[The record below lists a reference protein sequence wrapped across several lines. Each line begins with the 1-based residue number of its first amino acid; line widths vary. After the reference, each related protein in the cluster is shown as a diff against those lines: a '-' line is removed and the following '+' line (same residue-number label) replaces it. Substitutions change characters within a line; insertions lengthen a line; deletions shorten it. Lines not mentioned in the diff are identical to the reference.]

1 MLAAPHSPVMTAEV
15 VKALDPS
22 EDSILVDATFGRGG
36 HTRALLDR
44 LGVKGRIYAMDRD
57 PEACAIARD
66 WAQGE
71 QRLRVIHAPF
81 SKLSD
86 ELLGAGIA
94 GQVSGIVLDLGVSSP
109 QLDDPGRGF
118 SFMRDG
124 PLDMRMDPSQGVPV
138 QDWLADVSEED
149 LVDVLRRLGEERYA
163 RRIARAIVDARH
175 EAPLT
180 TTGELSS
187 LVDACV
193 PTREPGKHPATRT
206 FQALRLFINQELAE
220 LDAVLPQ
227 AIEMLEPG
235 GRLVIISFHS
245 LEDRRVKRFFH
256 DAAKADPFPPDLPIR
271 ADEISPAIL
280 RPAKPQRPS
289 AGKVAGNPRARS
301 AIMRWAQKTPGGH
314 A

>member
-44 LGVKGRIYAMDRD
+44 LGVKGRVYAMDRD

-71 QRLRVIHAPF
+71 RRLRVVHAPF

-86 ELLGAGIA
+86 ELHAAGVA

-124 PLDMRMDPSQGVPV
+124 PLDMRMDPSQGAPV
-138 QDWLADVSEED
+138 QDWLATVSEEN
-149 LVDVLRRLGEERYA
+149 LVDVLRRFGEERYA
-163 RRIARAIVDARH
+163 RRIARAIVDARN

-187 LVDACV
+187 LVDTCV

-235 GRLVIISFHS
+235 GRLVVVSFHS
-245 LEDRRVKRFFH
+245 LEDRRVKRFFN

-271 ADEISPAIL
+271 ADEISPVIL

-289 AGKVAGNPRARS
+289 ANEVAGNPRARS
-301 AIMRWAQKTPGGH
+301 AILRWAQKVPGGR

>member
-22 EDSILVDATFGRGG
+22 EDSVLVDATFGRGG
-36 HTRALLDR
+36 HTRVLLDR
-44 LGVKGRIYAMDRD
+44 LGAKGRVYAMDRD

-71 QRLRVIHAPF
+71 RRLRVVHAPF

-86 ELLGAGIA
+86 ELHAAGIA

-124 PLDMRMDPSQGVPV
+124 PLDMRMDPSQGAPV
-138 QDWLADVSEED
+138 QDWLATVSEEN
-149 LVDVLRRLGEERYA
+149 LVDVLRRFGEERYA
-163 RRIARAIVDARH
+163 RRIARAIVDARN

-187 LVDACV
+187 LVDTCV

-235 GRLVIISFHS
+235 GRLVVVSFHS
-245 LEDRRVKRFFH
+245 LEDRRVKRFFN

-271 ADEISPAIL
+271 ADEISPVIL

-289 AGKVAGNPRARS
+289 ANEVAGNPRARS
-301 AIMRWAQKTPGGH
+301 AILRWAQKAPGGR

>member
-1 MLAAPHSPVMTAEV
+1 MLSAAHSPVMTAEV
-15 VKALDPS
+15 VKALAPS
-22 EDSILVDATFGRGG
+22 EGSILVDATFGRGG
-36 HTRALLDR
+36 HTRALFKH
-44 LGVKGRIYAMDRD
+44 LGPKGRIYAMDRD

-66 WAQGE
+66 WAEGE
-71 QRLRVIHAPF
+71 SRLTVIHAPF

-86 ELLGAGIA
+86 ELIRAGIA

-109 QLDDPGRGF
+109 QLDNAERGF

-124 PLDMRMDPSQGVPV
+124 PLDMRMDPSQGIPV
-138 QDWLADVSEED
+138 QDWLAGVSEED
-149 LVDVLRRLGEERYA
+149 LIGVLRRLGEERYA
-163 RRIARAIVDARH
+163 RRIARAIVNARN
-175 EAPLT
+175 ETPLT

-227 AIEMLEPG
+227 ALDMLEPG

-245 LEDRRVKRFFH
+245 LEDRRVKRFFQ
-256 DAAKADPFPPDLPIR
+256 DAAKCDPFPPDLPIR
-271 ADEISPAIL
+271 AKEISPVIL
-280 RPAKPQRPS
+280 RPSRPQRPS
-289 AGKVAGNPRARS
+289 EGEILDNPRARS
-301 AIMRWAQKTPGGH
+301 AILRWAQKSPSRQI
-314 A
+314 

>member
-1 MLAAPHSPVMTAEV
+1 
-15 VKALDPS
+15 
-22 EDSILVDATFGRGG
+22 
-36 HTRALLDR
+36 
-44 LGVKGRIYAMDRD
+44 MDRD

-66 WAQGE
+66 WAEGE
-71 QRLRVIHAPF
+71 SRLTVIQAPF

-86 ELLGAGIA
+86 ELIRAGIA

-109 QLDDPGRGF
+109 QLDNAERGF

-124 PLDMRMDPSQGVPV
+124 PLDMRMDPSQGIPV
-138 QDWLADVSEED
+138 QDWLAGVSEED
-149 LVDVLRRLGEERYA
+149 LIGVLRRLGEERYA
-163 RRIARAIVDARH
+163 RRIARAIVNARN
-175 EAPLT
+175 ETPLT

-227 AIEMLEPG
+227 ALDMLEPG

-245 LEDRRVKRFFH
+245 LEDRRVKRFFQ
-256 DAAKADPFPPDLPIR
+256 DAAKCDPFPPDLPIR
-271 ADEISPAIL
+271 AKEISPVIL
-280 RPAKPQRPS
+280 RPSRPQRPS
-289 AGKVAGNPRARS
+289 EGEILDNPRARS
-301 AIMRWAQKTPGGH
+301 AILRWAQKSPSRQI
-314 A
+314 

>member
-1 MLAAPHSPVMTAEV
+1 
-15 VKALDPS
+15 
-22 EDSILVDATFGRGG
+22 
-36 HTRALLDR
+36 
-44 LGVKGRIYAMDRD
+44 MDRD

-71 QRLRVIHAPF
+71 RRLRVVHAPF

-86 ELLGAGIA
+86 ELHAAGVA

-124 PLDMRMDPSQGVPV
+124 PLDMRMDPSQGAPV
-138 QDWLADVSEED
+138 QDWLATVSEEN
-149 LVDVLRRLGEERYA
+149 LVDVLRRFGEERYA
-163 RRIARAIVDARH
+163 RRIARAIVDARN

-187 LVDACV
+187 LVDTCV

-235 GRLVIISFHS
+235 GRLVVVSFHS
-245 LEDRRVKRFFH
+245 LEDRRVKRFFN

-271 ADEISPAIL
+271 ADEISPVIL

-289 AGKVAGNPRARS
+289 ANEVAGNPRARS
-301 AIMRWAQKTPGGH
+301 AILRWAQKAPGGR

>member
-1 MLAAPHSPVMTAEV
+1 
-15 VKALDPS
+15 
-22 EDSILVDATFGRGG
+22 
-36 HTRALLDR
+36 
-44 LGVKGRIYAMDRD
+44 
-57 PEACAIARD
+57 
-66 WAQGE
+66 
-71 QRLRVIHAPF
+71 
-81 SKLSD
+81 
-86 ELLGAGIA
+86 
-94 GQVSGIVLDLGVSSP
+94 
-109 QLDDPGRGF
+109 
-118 SFMRDG
+118 MRDG

-149 LVDVLRRLGEERYA
+149 LVDVLRRFGEERYA
-163 RRIARAIVDARH
+163 RRIARAIVDARN

-180 TTGELSS
+180 TTGALSS

-193 PTREPGKHPATRT
+193 PIREPGKHPATRT

-235 GRLVIISFHS
+235 GRLVVISFHS

-256 DAAKADPFPPDLPIR
+256 DVAKADPFPPDLPIR
-271 ADEISPAIL
+271 ADEISPVIL

-289 AGKVAGNPRARS
+289 ADEVAGNPRARS
-301 AIMRWAQKTPGGH
+301 AILRWAQKSPGGH

>member
-22 EDSILVDATFGRGG
+22 EDSVLVDATFGRGG
-36 HTRALLDR
+36 HTRVLLDR
-44 LGVKGRIYAMDRD
+44 LGAKGRVYAMDRD

-71 QRLRVIHAPF
+71 HRLRVVHAPF

-86 ELLGAGIA
+86 ELHAAGIA

-124 PLDMRMDPSQGVPV
+124 PLDMRMDPSQGAPV
-138 QDWLADVSEED
+138 QDWLATVSEEN
-149 LVDVLRRLGEERYA
+149 LVDVLRRFGEERYA
-163 RRIARAIVDARH
+163 RRIARAIVDARN
-175 EAPLT
+175 EAPLN
-180 TTGELSS
+180 TTGALSS
-187 LVDACV
+187 LVNACV

-235 GRLVIISFHS
+235 GRLVVISFHS

-256 DAAKADPFPPDLPIR
+256 DVAKADPFPPDLPIR
-271 ADEISPAIL
+271 ADEISPVIL

-289 AGKVAGNPRARS
+289 ADEVAGNPRARS
-301 AIMRWAQKTPGGH
+301 AILRWAEKSPGGY

>member
-22 EDSILVDATFGRGG
+22 EDSVLVDATFGRGG
-36 HTRALLDR
+36 HTRVLLDR
-44 LGVKGRIYAMDRD
+44 LGAKGRVYAMDRD

-71 QRLRVIHAPF
+71 RRLRVVHAPF

-86 ELLGAGIA
+86 ELHAAGVA

-124 PLDMRMDPSQGVPV
+124 PLDMRMDPSQGAPV
-138 QDWLADVSEED
+138 QDWLATVSEEN
-149 LVDVLRRLGEERYA
+149 LVDVLRRFGEERYA
-163 RRIARAIVDARH
+163 RRIARAIVDARN

-187 LVDACV
+187 LVVTCV

-235 GRLVIISFHS
+235 GRLVVVSFHS
-245 LEDRRVKRFFH
+245 LEDRRVKRFFN

-271 ADEISPAIL
+271 ADEISPVIL

-289 AGKVAGNPRARS
+289 ANEVAGNPRARS
-301 AIMRWAQKTPGGH
+301 AILRWAQKAPGGR